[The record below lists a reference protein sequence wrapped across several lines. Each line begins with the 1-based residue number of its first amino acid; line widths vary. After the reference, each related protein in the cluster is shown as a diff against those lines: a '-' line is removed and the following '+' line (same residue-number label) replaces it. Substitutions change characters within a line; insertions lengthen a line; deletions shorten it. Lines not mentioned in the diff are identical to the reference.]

1 MKDLKRGD
9 RVHQLFNLASD
20 GKYVGIVL
28 QRRSVPHVTNDQ
40 YEVYWSNGRRVWV
53 WSDHLTKIEDIE
65 ND

>member
-40 YEVYWSNGRRVWV
+40 YEVYWSDGNKHWHWREQ
-53 WSDHLTKIEDIE
+53 LTKIEDIE